1 MKYALI
7 NGKIL
12 NGHQDMEVETGKA
25 IFIEN
30 EKIVAIEPYRNLD
43 KFTRKIYFTR
53 THQHACSSC
62 RKWKTTKETKR

>member
-12 NGHQDMEVETGKA
+12 KSGLASCTQTRPISNSLFPKCPIGGVLTFALKA
-25 IFIEN
+25 SGYAF
-30 EKIVAIEPYRNLD
+30 
-43 KFTRKIYFTR
+43 
-53 THQHACSSC
+53 SSC